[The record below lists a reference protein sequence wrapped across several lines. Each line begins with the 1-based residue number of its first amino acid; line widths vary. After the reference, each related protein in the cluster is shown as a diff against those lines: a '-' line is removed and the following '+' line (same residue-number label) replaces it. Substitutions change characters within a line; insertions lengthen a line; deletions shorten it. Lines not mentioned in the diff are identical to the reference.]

1 MLKLDYKI
9 KGPKLRGER
18 HLVGKASGGAV
29 ISSNVRRDVGS
40 KGRNEKYD
48 DAGTGRY
55 THTFLFISKYGCIEI
70 WAYNCKRV
78 AIWTYQHI
86 DVI

>member
-1 MLKLDYKI
+1 M
-9 KGPKLRGER
+9 
-18 HLVGKASGGAV
+18 GKASGGAV

-55 THTFLFISKYGCIEI
+55 THTRFCSYLSMDALKYGPTT
-70 WAYNCKRV
+70 ANV
-78 AIWTYQHI
+78 
-86 DVI
+86 